1 MKEIFASRSL
11 VEVKEERTGMETSI
25 PSSMYDT
32 VRAEEIHV
40 FSISYR

>member
-1 MKEIFASRSL
+1 MKEIFASRRFGRSQRR
-11 VEVKEERTGMETSI
+11 KNRDASI